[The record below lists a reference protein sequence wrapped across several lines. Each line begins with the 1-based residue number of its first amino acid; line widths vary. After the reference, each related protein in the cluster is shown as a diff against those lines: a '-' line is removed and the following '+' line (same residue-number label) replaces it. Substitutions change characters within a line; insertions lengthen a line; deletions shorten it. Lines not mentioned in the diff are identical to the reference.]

1 MIVMRRCTRGYFEFE
16 SKLDGLYLTVYPPVE
31 GDKPVNVGELMFYI
45 DAKKITDCNV
55 SLFSDACIKGAVEE
69 CRVKVS
75 ESAPLASQEF
85 GNYSMSFDCMTLEG
99 VFYPPFVGGNELTAN
114 EIKKDLADLGIKNG
128 IDDEAIEKFLSER
141 RYFEPYILAKGKKPR
156 DGKDGYIE
164 YKFNTELKPKP
175 KMNDDGT
182 VDFHTLENVNHVK
195 AGDVVAVLHREDM
208 GESGCDLLGRVVN
221 PKRVKHVIFR
231 NGKNLVPSEDGT
243 QLISKVNG
251 HVTVEDGKIFVSD
264 TLELVDIDASTG
276 DIDYNGS
283 VVIKGNVL
291 AGFSVK
297 ASGDISVSGIVE
309 GAIVEAGGNITLNR
323 GIQGMNKAVVKAG
336 GNIVTKFIESAL
348 LVQAG
353 GNIETDSILHSKV
366 TAKGTITATGKNGL
380 IVGGDV
386 RSIVLIEA
394 KNIGNEMG
402 TTTVVG
408 VGVDPS
414 AKRRGDELKQS
425 LQKLGENKIQ
435 LNQILTALRKKQQ
448 VDGKLT
454 PDKLE
459 LQKKTMRNLI
469 LLEKDLTLQKSELEE
484 LRNQLSEDSN
494 ARIKV
499 TRNIYVGT
507 KLIFGEQ
514 SYFIKEKQGF
524 CQFVKERS
532 DIKWYTL

>member
-1 MIVMRRCTRGYFEFE
+1 
-16 SKLDGLYLTVYPPVE
+16 
-31 GDKPVNVGELMFYI
+31 
-45 DAKKITDCNV
+45 
-55 SLFSDACIKGAVEE
+55 
-69 CRVKVS
+69 
-75 ESAPLASQEF
+75 
-85 GNYSMSFDCMTLEG
+85 
-99 VFYPPFVGGNELTAN
+99 
-114 EIKKDLADLGIKNG
+114 
-128 IDDEAIEKFLSER
+128 
-141 RYFEPYILAKGKKPR
+141 
-156 DGKDGYIE
+156 
-164 YKFNTELKPKP
+164 
-175 KMNDDGT
+175 
-182 VDFHTLENVNHVK
+182 
-195 AGDVVAVLHREDM
+195 
-208 GESGCDLLGRVVN
+208 
-221 PKRVKHVIFR
+221 
-231 NGKNLVPSEDGT
+231 
-243 QLISKVNG
+243 
-251 HVTVEDGKIFVSD
+251 
-264 TLELVDIDASTG
+264 
-276 DIDYNGS
+276 
-283 VVIKGNVL
+283 
-291 AGFSVK
+291 
-297 ASGDISVSGIVE
+297 
-309 GAIVEAGGNITLNR
+309 
-323 GIQGMNKAVVKAG
+323 MNKAVVKAG

-499 TRNIYVGT
+499 TRNIYIGT